1 MAVMG
6 CGHNMDGN
14 EEEQIIKQLD
24 CSMGYWIS
32 QGSTERQNQDK
43 KRFIMG
49 VGSHNYGGRE
59 VSQYLA
65 ASWINSKVYG
75 IIQSESKDLRM
86 GRTMKVGVLV
96 QFQDSKGLRIR
107 SSNV

>member
-1 MAVMG
+1 MFTEFIIKGMSPGKNSSERLMIKLKQFPVMAVMG

-49 VGSHNYGGRE
+49 VG
-59 VSQYLA
+59 
-65 ASWINSKVYG
+65 
-75 IIQSESKDLRM
+75 
-86 GRTMKVGVLV
+86 
-96 QFQDSKGLRIR
+96 
-107 SSNV
+107 